1 MLALRLVNPTTPAM
15 SSVEALFK
23 SSTLWN
29 PASYKFS
36 AFTAPNPLKMNKV
49 GGENIAL
56 EINKGVGTAW
66 VPANNKR
73 QAQDKLTNMIEV
85 TEFTN

>member
-1 MLALRLVNPTTPAM
+1 MEDTMAEIIEFTPKQT
-15 SSVEALFK
+15 VFVL
-23 SSTLWN
+23 N
-29 PASYKFS
+29 
-36 AFTAPNPLKMNKV
+36 FTAPNPLKMNKV

>member
-1 MLALRLVNPTTPAM
+1 MAEIIEFTPKQ
-15 SSVEALFK
+15 SVFVL
-23 SSTLWN
+23 N
-29 PASYKFS
+29 
-36 AFTAPNPLKMNKV
+36 FTAPHPLKMNKV

-56 EINKGVGTAW
+56 EINNGVGTAW